1 MDKKLNI
8 FNEAEVDLNVN
19 GGPTNIQ
26 GLLSSYDCVI
36 LKPNKKGSKNV
47 LEQWMVASAH
57 TKYIIKYDFDLEDTI
72 IEMPD
77 NAILEIDCGSLQHG
91 TLVGNNTVLLN
102 INGVDN
108 ALVNITL
115 EGTWEKSDLEE
126 TVEEHSE
133 TLSNLKEVAFSGSYN
148 DLTNK
153 PQIPSIT
160 GDIQYISNGE
170 TRPTDAIVGQ
180 CFFDTTLGENGKP
193 IWYASGGAW
202 VDATGASV

>member
-1 MDKKLNI
+1 MDKNLNI
-8 FNEAEVDLNVN
+8 FQNSEVDLNIN
-19 GGPTNIQ
+19 GGPTNINAML
-26 GLLSSYDCVI
+26 GSYDCVI
-36 LKPNKKGSKNV
+36 LKPNKKGSYNV
-47 LEQWMVASAH
+47 LEQWMVSTPH
-57 TKYIIKYDFDLEDTI
+57 TKYVVKYDFNLQDTI

-102 INGVDN
+102 TNGVDN
-108 ALVNITL
+108 ALVDITL
-115 EGTWEKSDLEE
+115 EGTWKKSDLEK
-126 TVEEHSE
+126 VVDSHSE

-148 DLTNK
+148 DLTDK

-170 TRPTDAIVGQ
+170 TRPTDAIAGQ

-193 IWYASGGAW
+193 IWYAGSGAW
-202 VDATGASV
+202 VDATGTIV

>member
-8 FNEAEVDLNVN
+8 FNDAEVDLDVN
-19 GGPTNIQ
+19 AGQTNIQ

-77 NAILEIDCGSLQHG
+77 DAILEIDCGSLQHG

-102 INGVDN
+102 ANEVDN
-108 ALVNITL
+108 VLVDITL
-115 EGTWEKSDLEE
+115 NGTWKKSDLEE
-126 TVEEHSE
+126 TVESHSE
-133 TLSNLKEVAFSGSYN
+133 TLGNLKGVAFSGSYN

-160 GDIQYISNGE
+160 GDIQYISSGE
-170 TRPTDAIVGQ
+170 TRPTDVLIGQ

-193 IWYASGGAW
+193 IWYAGSGVW
-202 VDATGASV
+202 VYADGTLA